1 MFARILRRVLAV
13 ALAGFALGGVQAKAE
28 MVLKYSNWLP
38 VGNVLREGVVNP
50 WIAEVEKVTEGR
62 VKIDTL
68 PKVIGSVPAQFDV
81 ARDDQADITIFV
93 NGYTP
98 GRFDIME
105 VAELPFMCDNAE
117 LYAGVVN
124 HFYQTHLAQYG
135 EYNGVHP
142 LSVFV
147 VGTGQLFNNKRPIHT
162 IEDIKGLKLRS
173 PQPGVTQSLGLLGA
187 VPVSKP
193 ASELYELLSSGVI
206 DGTLLVP
213 ESVGSFKLIDSLPYA
228 TIVPGALYNTILTL
242 GINED
247 KWNALGKED
256 QEAITRISGDGF
268 ARAVG
273 RAYMQGDEVTWAAMR
288 KGGKSIETASPELVA
303 QIRDALKPVEANWIE
318 KARRKG
324 VADPATL
331 IGDLRADIAAA
342 QATK

>member
-1 MFARILRRVLAV
+1 MLKVTRR
-13 ALAGFALGGVQAKAE
+13 FALTVAAAFVAVGSVPSYAE
-28 MVLKYSNWLP
+28 TVLKYSNWLP
-38 VGNVLREGVVNP
+38 VGNVMRESVVQP
-50 WIAEVEKVTEGR
+50 WIADVEKATNGR

-68 PKVIGSVPAQFDV
+68 PKVVGSVPAQFDV
-81 ARDDQADITIFV
+81 ARDGQADIVIFV

-117 LYAGVVN
+117 LYAGVVD

-135 EYNGVHP
+135 EYKGVHP

-147 VGTGQLFNNKRPIHT
+147 VGTGQLFNNKRPIRT
-162 IEDIKGLKLRS
+162 LADIKGLKLRS
-173 PQPGVTQSLGLLGA
+173 PQPGVTESLNLLGA

-247 KWNALGKED
+247 KWNALSKED
-256 QEAITRISGDGF
+256 QEAITRVSGDTF

-273 RAYMQGDEVTWAAMR
+273 AAYMKGDQVTWDAMR
-288 KGGKSIETASPELVA
+288 KSGKSIETASPELVSELK
-303 QIRDALKPVEANWIE
+303 QALKPVEAAWVE
-318 KARRKG
+318 KARKKG
-324 VADPATL
+324 VADPSKV
-331 IGDLRADIAAA
+331 IDDLRADIAAA
-342 QATK
+342 QAAK

>member
-1 MFARILRRVLAV
+1 MLRRTLVV
-13 ALAGFALGGVQAKAE
+13 ALIGFAFGGLQAHADV
-28 MVLKYSNWLP
+28 VLKYSNWLP

-50 WIAEVEKVTEGR
+50 WIAAVEKVTAGR
-62 VKIDTL
+62 VKIETL
-68 PKVIGSVPAQFDV
+68 PKVVGSVPAQFDV

-117 LYAGVVN
+117 LYAGVVDR
-124 HFYQTHLAQYG
+124 FYQTHLAQYG
-135 EYNGVHP
+135 EYKGIHP

-147 VGTGQLFNNKRPIHT
+147 VGTGQLFNNKHPIHT
-162 IEDIKGLKLRS
+162 LEDIKGLKLRS
-173 PQPGVTQSLGLLGA
+173 PQSGVTQSLSLLGA

-242 GINED
+242 AINED
-247 KWNALGKED
+247 KWNALSKED
-256 QEAITRISGDGF
+256 QEAITRLSGDGF
-268 ARAVG
+268 ARSVG

-303 QIRDALKPVEANWIE
+303 QFKDTLKPVEATWIE
-318 KARRKG
+318 KARKKG
-324 VADPATL
+324 VADPAKL
-331 IGDLRADIAAA
+331 IQDLRAEIAAA
-342 QATK
+342 QAAK